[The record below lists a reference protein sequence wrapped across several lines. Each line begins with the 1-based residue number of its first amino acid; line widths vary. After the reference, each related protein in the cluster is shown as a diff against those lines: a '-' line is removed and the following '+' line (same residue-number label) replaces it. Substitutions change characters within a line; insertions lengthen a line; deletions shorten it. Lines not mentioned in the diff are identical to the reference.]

1 MRVFSIICAVIIIAV
16 PTISTIYVVAKGYK
30 ATETRAQF
38 VSLSLVP
45 GIVMWLVAMVLL
57 WGAGVFKNFS

>member
-1 MRVFSIICAVIIIAV
+1 MRVFSIICSVIIILI
-16 PTISTIYVVAKGYK
+16 PTASVIYTTAKGWK
-30 ATETRAQF
+30 ATETRKEF
-38 VSLSLVP
+38 VRLSLVP

>member
-16 PTISTIYVVAKGYK
+16 PTISIIYVVAKGYK

-38 VSLSLVP
+38 VRLSLVP

>member
-38 VSLSLVP
+38 VKLSLVP
-45 GIVMWLVAMVLL
+45 GLVMWLVAMVLL